1 MGFEQSGGAF
11 GSVYIGV
18 ADGLGMSVRDGD
30 EGNEESAAMSG
41 GGRAC
46 VGSGGVSERDCCRL
60 LRII

>member
-1 MGFEQSGGAF
+1 
-11 GSVYIGV
+11 
-18 ADGLGMSVRDGD
+18 MSVRDGD